1 VAAMSPGRRLLEAR
15 SGSRVQS
22 VGPTARVAAA
32 LAVALVVVLV
42 WPTWAAAETVRI
54 DTGGDPEARLEL
66 RTVVLPSGEERELY
80 VVSAER
86 VVVTRGDLVLIAS
99 RLEFD
104 PEAGVVRIV
113 GRGRV
118 ERPGDV
124 LVGDDLTVQLDD
136 GRLAGEDVLVIT
148 DRVDVRG
155 ERAQRVE
162 GRVRLLE
169 GRFSPC
175 GRCGQEIEDYAFVAD
190 RIEIL
195 PGDRLIA
202 WQVVILIRDAPFVAL
217 PLLVLP
223 LAEPARIPRLEIV
236 RGGEDAQ
243 AEIAVDWP
251 YVSGPNAF
259 GTFRARLIV
268 DVDAGTG
275 GAVDGRLLGGR
286 PERAY
291 LAGGLDHRFY
301 DERGAGRLEIAY
313 RPAFASEVAEERAD
327 ADPVIRFE
335 ASYASDAPAGD
346 PIVAVRLARDDEE
359 RPSLVEAEAAV
370 AARAGGFR
378 TEASSRVAVPLDAGA
393 ATRPSWD
400 GPRTARTAPVRLRAE
415 GEDAF
420 PFRAGALTLQ
430 ELSVDVGV
438 FEDAPDPTNRSAV
451 TAGRPFLTAG
461 RAELSHGVTLAAVDV
476 LGIEVTGRT
485 AFTGRYYDTG
495 ERQVDWDSE
504 LRARRSLGDL
514 GSIELRLR
522 RDAAEGETPFAFDR
536 IPLRTRSDL
545 VASLSLRPLPGTRLS
560 AEGGWLL
567 EDDRAPDEVG
577 LLPTTLRLEAFTE
590 MRAIDL
596 SLSHEADPAKGDIG
610 TARLQLDVRAPSA
623 DWTARL
629 TVDAVRDLDPTL
641 PSGRF
646 DEAPRDTTRGEAT
659 VGLGATDLL
668 VAQASGGLEVEP
680 VRDPESFWTPLEL
693 SATLG
698 TLTADD
704 VRPGLEAFWTL
715 DPDDGET
722 EEAGYRFAI
731 DLGPVRG
738 EIEQRFG
745 PPGGAFGRHSFALAW
760 RDVGRLTVD
769 GIELVPASWLGLE
782 PDPASVRRLAVRVE
796 DAGSL
801 AGTRFRAEYRTD
813 RVPSGDDVVRRGT
826 RFEATLRL
834 TERRFAAGLVRAAV
848 DAFVDVPLPDDGQP
862 TAYLR
867 RANLQLGL
875 DVAGRVGLQG
885 TFGYRGSYDPS
896 TEAVRSG
903 RLAFEEVSL
912 VVRATNELYLGA
924 TLDDVWEIV
933 DDEPASELA
942 LDPRPTLF
950 ATWDRCCWALYTS
963 WDTRSGEVVL
973 TLGAPGRSEGPQ
985 LTLDRG
991 PTIPWGEEG
1000 ATP

>member
-1 VAAMSPGRRLLEAR
+1 MSPRSDRCLGAR
-15 SGSRVQS
+15 VRGSARAVRA
-22 VGPTARVAAA
+22 VARVAIV
-32 LAVALVVVLV
+32 LAIVLAGV
-42 WPTWAAAETVRI
+42 GVAAAQTVRI
-54 DTGGDPEARLEL
+54 DTGGDPEARLEI
-66 RTVVLPSGEERELY
+66 RSVVLPSGEERELY

-124 LVGDDLTVQLDD
+124 LVGDDLVVQLDD
-136 GRLAGEDVLVIT
+136 GRLDGDDVLVIT

-162 GRVRLLE
+162 GRIRLLE

-202 WQVVILIRDAPFVAL
+202 WQVVVLVRDAPFVSL

-259 GTFRARLIV
+259 GTFRARLLF
-268 DVDAGTG
+268 DVDPAAGG
-275 GAVDGRLLGGR
+275 PVDGRLLGGR
-286 PERAY
+286 PRRAY

-313 RPAFASEVAEERAD
+313 RPRFASELAD
-327 ADPVIRFE
+327 DPTTPEPELRFE
-335 ASYASDAPAGD
+335 ARYDTDAAAGD
-346 PIVAVRLARDDEE
+346 PIVSVRLARDDDA
-359 RPSLVEAEAAV
+359 RPNLVEAEASV
-370 AARAGGFR
+370 AAHAGGFR
-378 TEASSRVAVPLDAGA
+378 TEASSRVAIPLEAGVT
-393 ATRPSWD
+393 TRPSWD
-400 GPRTARTAPVRLRAE
+400 GSRTPRTAPVRLRAE
-415 GEDAF
+415 GDDGF
-420 PFRAGALTLQ
+420 PVRAGVVTL
-430 ELSVDVGV
+430 EALSVDVGV

-451 TAGRPFLTAG
+451 ATGQPFVTAG
-461 RAELSHGVTLAAVDV
+461 RAELGHGLTLAAVDV
-476 LGIEVTGRT
+476 LGIELSGRT
-485 AFTGRYYDTG
+485 TFTGRYYDTG
-495 ERQVDWDSE
+495 ERQIDWDSQ

-514 GSIELRLR
+514 GSFELRLR

-536 IPLRTRSDL
+536 IPLRSRSDL

-567 EDDRAPDEVG
+567 EDDRAPDDVG
-577 LLPTTLRLEAFTE
+577 LLPTTVRLDAFTNV
-590 MRAIDL
+590 RSLDL
-596 SLSHEADPAKGDIG
+596 SLVHEADPGEGDVG
-610 TARLQLDVRAPSA
+610 TAQLRLDARVPSSR
-623 DWTARL
+623 WTARL
-629 TVDAVRDLDPTL
+629 EVDALLDLDPSR
-641 PSGRF
+641 PPERR
-646 DEAPRDTTRGEAT
+646 DDAPRDTSRADAT
-659 VGLGATDLL
+659 LRLGATDLL
-668 VAQASGGLEVEP
+668 VARASGGLEAEP
-680 VRDPESFWTPLEL
+680 ARDPESFWTPLEL

-698 TLTADD
+698 TLAAGDA
-704 VRPGLEAFWTL
+704 RPGLEAFWTF

-722 EEAGYRFAI
+722 EEAGYRFAV

-738 EIEQRFG
+738 EAEQRFG
-745 PPGGAFGRHSFALAW
+745 PAGGAPGRHSFAIVW
-760 RDVGRLTVD
+760 RDLGRVTVE
-769 GIELVPASWLGLE
+769 GVELVRSSWVGLE
-782 PDPASVRRLAVRVE
+782 PDPASVRRLSVRVE
-796 DAGSL
+796 DAGSTPG
-801 AGTRFRAEYRTD
+801 ARFRAEYRTNLAP
-813 RVPSGDDVVRRGT
+813 RGDGVVRQGT

-834 TERRFAAGLVRAAV
+834 SERRLASGLVRVAV

-875 DVAGRVGLQG
+875 DVAGRVGVQG
-885 TFGYRGSYDPS
+885 TFGYRGSYDLS
-896 TEAVRSG
+896 TEAVHSG
-903 RLAFEEVSL
+903 RLSFEEVSL
-912 VVRATNELYLGA
+912 VARATNELYLGA

-933 DDEPASELA
+933 DDDPGRDLA
-942 LDPRPTLF
+942 FDPRPTLF

-973 TLGAPGRSEGPQ
+973 TLGTPGRSEGPQ
-985 LTLDRG
+985 FTLDQG
-991 PTIPWGEEG
+991 PTIPWGVEG
-1000 ATP
+1000 AAP

>member
-1 VAAMSPGRRLLEAR
+1 MSRRRHRPPGGRADGR
-15 SGSRVQS
+15 SPTVQRI
-22 VGPTARVAAA
+22 VRVATV
-32 LAVALVVVLV
+32 LAVVLACAGI
-42 WPTWAAAETVRI
+42 AAAETVQI

-66 RTVVLPSGEERELY
+66 RTVVLPGGEQRELY

-104 PEAGVVRIV
+104 PDAGVVRIV

-124 LVGDDLTVQLDD
+124 LVGDDLVVQLDD
-136 GRLAGEDVLVIT
+136 GRLDGGDVLVIT

-162 GRVRLLE
+162 GRIHLLE

-202 WQVVILIRDAPFVAL
+202 WQVVVLIRDAPFVAL

-259 GTFRARLIV
+259 GTFRARLII
-268 DVDAGTG
+268 DVEPDQG
-275 GAVDGRLLGGR
+275 GPVGDRLLGGR

-291 LAGGLDHRFY
+291 LAGGFDHRFY
-301 DERGAGRLEIAY
+301 DERGAGRIEVDY
-313 RPAFASEVAEERAD
+313 RPRFASERSD
-327 ADPVIRFE
+327 DPATTDPELRFE
-335 ASYASDAPAGD
+335 ARYDSDAAAGD
-346 PIVAVRLARDDEE
+346 PVVSVRLARDDDA
-359 RPSLVEAEAAV
+359 RPNLVEAEASV
-370 AARAGGFR
+370 AAHAGGFR
-378 TEASSRVAVPLDAGA
+378 TEASSRVAIPLEAGVT
-393 ATRPSWD
+393 TRPSWD
-400 GPRTARTAPVRLRAE
+400 GSRTPRTAPVRLRAE
-415 GEDAF
+415 GEEAF
-420 PFRAGALTLQ
+420 PFRAGALTLDR
-430 ELSVDVGV
+430 LSVDVGV

-451 TAGRPFLTAG
+451 ALGRPFVTAG
-461 RAELSHGVTLAAVDV
+461 RAELAHGLTLAPVDV
-476 LGIEVTGRT
+476 AGVELSGRT
-485 AFTGRYYDTG
+485 SFVGRYYDTG
-495 ERQVDWDSE
+495 ERQIDWDSE

-514 GSIELRLR
+514 GSVELRLR

-536 IPLRTRSDL
+536 IPLRSRSDL

-577 LLPTTLRLEAFTE
+577 LLPTTVRLEAFTNV
-590 MRAIDL
+590 RAIDL
-596 SLSHEADPAKGDIG
+596 SLVHEADPAEGDLG
-610 TARLQLDVRAPSA
+610 TARLRLDVRVPSSA
-623 DWTARL
+623 WTARL
-629 TVDAVRDLDPTL
+629 EADALLDLDPAKS
-641 PSGRF
+641 PGRF
-646 DEAPRDTTRGEAT
+646 DDAPRDTSRAEAT
-659 VGLGATDLL
+659 ASLGATDLL
-668 VAQASGGLEVEP
+668 VAKASGGFEVEP
-680 VRDPESFWTPLEL
+680 VRNPESFWTPLEL

-698 TLTADD
+698 TLAADD
-704 VRPGLEAFWTL
+704 ARPGLEAFWTF

-722 EEAGYRFAI
+722 EEAGYRFAV

-745 PPGGAFGRHSFALAW
+745 PPGGAPGRHSFAVVW
-760 RDVGRLTVD
+760 RDLGRVTVD
-769 GIELVPASWLGLE
+769 GVELVPASWLGLE
-782 PDPASVRRLAVRVE
+782 PDPAAIRRLSVRVE
-796 DAGSL
+796 DTGSVPG
-801 AGTRFRAEYRTD
+801 ARFRAEYRTSL
-813 RVPSGDDVVRRGT
+813 VPRGDEVVRQGT

-834 TERRFAAGLVRAAV
+834 SERRFASGLVRAAV

-885 TFGYRGSYDPS
+885 TFGYRGSYDVT
-896 TEAVRSG
+896 TESVRSG
-903 RLAFEEVSL
+903 RLSFEEVSL

-933 DDEPASELA
+933 DDDPASDLA

-985 LTLDRG
+985 FTLDQG
-991 PTIPWGEEG
+991 PSIPWGEEG
-1000 ATP
+1000 AAP

>member
-1 VAAMSPGRRLLEAR
+1 MRRRLPRPEVHPEVR
-15 SGSRVQS
+15 SDPCDRTVALI
-22 VGPTARVAAA
+22 VRVAAV
-32 LAVALVVVLV
+32 LAVALAFAA
-42 WPTWAAAETVRI
+42 PAAAETVRI

-80 VVSAER
+80 VVSAQR

-136 GRLAGEDVLVIT
+136 GRADGDDVLVIT

-162 GRVRLLE
+162 GRIRLLD

-202 WQVVILIRDAPFVAL
+202 WQVVVLIRDAPFVAL

-236 RGGEDAQ
+236 RGGQDRR

-259 GTFRARLIV
+259 GTFRARLIL
-268 DVDAGTG
+268 DVDPGAGG
-275 GAVDGRLLGGR
+275 PVDGGLLGGR

-291 LAGGLDHRFY
+291 LAGGVDHRFY
-301 DERGAGRLEIAY
+301 DDRGAGRLEIAY
-313 RPAFASEVAEERAD
+313 RPAFASDVAAGPSNDEPE
-327 ADPVIRFE
+327 IRFE
-335 ASYASDAPAGD
+335 VRYASDPPAGD
-346 PIVAVRLARDDEE
+346 PVVSVRVARDDEA
-359 RPSLVEAEAAV
+359 RPNLVEAEAAV
-370 AARAGGFR
+370 AAHAGGFR
-378 TEASSRVAVPLDAGA
+378 TEASSRVAVPLDADA
-393 ATRPSWD
+393 ANRPSWD
-400 GPRTARTAPVRLRAE
+400 GPRTPRTAPIRLRAE
-415 GEDAF
+415 GDDAF
-420 PFRAGALTLQ
+420 PVRAGALTLQ
-430 ELSVDVGV
+430 ELSVDIGV

-451 TAGRPFLTAG
+451 ALGRPFLTAG
-461 RAELSHGVTLAAVDV
+461 RAELRHGVTLTAVDV
-476 LGIEVTGRT
+476 LGIELTGRT

-504 LRARRSLGDL
+504 LRARRPLGDL
-514 GSIELRLR
+514 GSLELRLR

-536 IPLRTRSDL
+536 IPLRSRSDL

-577 LLPTTLRLEAFTE
+577 LLPTTLRLEAFTNV
-590 MRAIDL
+590 RAIDL
-596 SLSHEADPAKGDIG
+596 SLVHEADPAKGDVG
-610 TARLQLDVRAPSA
+610 TARLQLNVSAPSA
-623 DWTARL
+623 TWTARL
-629 TVDAVRDLDPTL
+629 TADAVRDLDPTL
-641 PSGRF
+641 PPGRF
-646 DEAPRDTTRGEAT
+646 DDAPRDTTRGEAT
-659 VGLGATDLL
+659 LRLGATSLF
-668 VAQASGGLEVEP
+668 VAQASGGLEVESA
-680 VRDPESFWTPLEL
+680 RDPDSFWTPLEL

-704 VRPGLEAFWTL
+704 VRPGLEAFWTF

-722 EEAGYRFAI
+722 DEAGYRFAV

-745 PPGGAFGRHSFALAW
+745 PPGGAPGRHSFTLAW
-760 RDVGRLTVD
+760 RELGRVTVD
-769 GIELVPASWLGLE
+769 GVELVRASWLGLE
-782 PDPASVRRLAVRVE
+782 PDPASVRRLSVRVE
-796 DAGSL
+796 DAGSTTD
-801 AGTRFRAEYRTD
+801 TRFRAEYRTN
-813 RVPSGDDVVRRGT
+813 RVPRGDEIVRQGT

-848 DAFVDVPLPDDGQP
+848 DAFIDVPLPDDGQP

-885 TFGYRGSYDPS
+885 TFGYRGSYDAS

-903 RLAFEEVSL
+903 RLSFEEVSL

-933 DDEPASELA
+933 DDDPVSDLA

-950 ATWDRCCWALYTS
+950 ATWDRCCWALYAS

-985 LTLDRG
+985 FTLDQG